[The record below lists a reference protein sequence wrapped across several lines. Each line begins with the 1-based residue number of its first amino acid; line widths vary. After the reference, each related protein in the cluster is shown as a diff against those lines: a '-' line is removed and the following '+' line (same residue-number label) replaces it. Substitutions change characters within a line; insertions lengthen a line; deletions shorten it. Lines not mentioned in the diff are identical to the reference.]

1 MDIKLNSEEQ
11 LIKQESF
18 EEEIYSMGN
27 DGQFP
32 MQSGQEQSEVGQE
45 LEGMSEYSA
54 TSKPSK
60 RARKYKSK
68 APSSTGH
75 KVDIKAKLERS
86 RQSARECRARKKLRY
101 QYLEDLVGKREN
113 NNIKLKKEIE
123 QVLYNFCSQHFA
135 NLPFIWPLV

>member
-1 MDIKLNSEEQ
+1 MDIKLNSEQQ
-11 LIKQESF
+11 LVKQESF
-18 EEEIYSMGN
+18 DEEIYSMGN
-27 DGQFP
+27 DGQFQ
-32 MQSGQEQSEVGQE
+32 MQSGQEDHSGQDM
-45 LEGMSEYSA
+45 LEGMSEYSS

-60 RARKYKSK
+60 RSRKYKSK

-113 NNIKLKKEIE
+113 NNIKLKREIE
-123 QVLYNFCSQHFA
+123 QVIYNF
-135 NLPFIWPLV
+135 

>member
-1 MDIKLNSEEQ
+1 MDIKLSSEEQ
-11 LIKQESF
+11 LVKQESF
-18 EEEIYSMGN
+18 DEEIYSMGN
-27 DGQFP
+27 DGQFQ
-32 MQSGQEQSEVGQE
+32 MQSGQEEHAGQDM

-60 RARKYKSK
+60 RSRKYKSK

-113 NNIKLKKEIE
+113 NNIKLKREIE
-123 QVLYNFCSQHFA
+123 QVISNF
-135 NLPFIWPLV
+135 

>member
-1 MDIKLNSEEQ
+1 MDIKLNPEEQ

-18 EEEIYSMGN
+18 EEDIYSMGN
-27 DGQFP
+27 DDGQFQ
-32 MQSGQEQSEVGQE
+32 MQSGQDEYSEVGQD

-54 TSKPSK
+54 TSKPLK

-123 QVLYNFCSQHFA
+123 QVFNNLQQNF
-135 NLPFIWPLV
+135 